1 MRLFEQA
8 KQLVGLLRV
17 HRGKAFAVPDIGA
30 FGVGGL
36 PAGDQVFAIGALAL
50 FARIFGVSRGVG
62 HEMLASTAQHN
73 LKPVAMRPFDHLAG
87 DVDAAFGLRRGGH
100 IRVHFPI
107 ALRGVGIGCGGR
119 GVGDGRGGDNAGGIS
134 LVLSHFE
141 QRFDLI
147 GLGRLAIV
155 LNRLRTNAQNAVQR
169 FDAGDNRGC
178 GRRAVGHLAIMRI
191 GFDQGGV
198 RQAVHLRDIGFAID
212 ALFLPFKNARGGQ
225 CGDAHAVADED
236 DDIAR
241 LAVVGRIR
249 LQPCKLGCASL

>member
-8 KQLVGLLRV
+8 QQLVGLFRV

-36 PAGDQVFAIGALAL
+36 PRGDQVLAIGALAL

-62 HEMLASTAQHN
+62 HEMLASAAQHDF
-73 LKPVAMRPFDHLAG
+73 KAIAVRPFDHLPRN
-87 DVDAAFGLRRGGH
+87 VDAAFGLGRGGH
-100 IRVHFPI
+100 IGIHFPI
-107 ALRGVGIGCGGR
+107 ALRGVGIGGCGR
-119 GVGDGRGGDNAGGIS
+119 GVGDGRGRHDAGGIS
-134 LVLSHFE
+134 LVLGHFE

-147 GLGRLAIV
+147 RFGRLAIV
-155 LNRLRTNAQNAVQR
+155 LHRLRTNAQNAVQR
-169 FDAGDNRGC
+169 FDAGDDGGC

-198 RQAVHLRDIGFAID
+198 RQAVHLRDIGFAVD
-212 ALFLPFKNARGGQ
+212 ALLLPFKNAGGGQ
-225 CGDAHAVADED
+225 GGDAHAVADED

-241 LAVVGRIR
+241 RAIVGRIR
-249 LQPCKLGCASL
+249 LQPGKLGCASL